1 MTKTKNSEIGPK
13 FRRKHSKDFKK
24 QAVGLAR
31 QADVGFRKA
40 AKDLDINESLLRS
53 WDKLFAAEGPEAF
66 RGHGIRTET
75 EAELARLRRE
85 NAVLREER
93 DILKKATEFFVKER
107 R

>member
-1 MTKTKNSEIGPK
+1 MTNTKNSNNGPK
-13 FRRKHSKDFKK
+13 IRRKHSKDFKK

-40 AKDLDINESLLRS
+40 ANDLNISESLLRA

-66 RGHGIRTET
+66 RGHGIRTES

-85 NAVLREER
+85 IAVLKEER
-93 DILKKATEFFVKER
+93 DILKKATVYFAKESR
-107 R
+107 

>member
-1 MTKTKNSEIGPK
+1 MTISTNSNAGQK
-13 FRRKHSKDFKK
+13 ARRKHSKDFKK

-31 QADVGFRKA
+31 QPDVGFRKA
-40 AKDLDINESLLRS
+40 ANDLGINESLLRA
-53 WDKLFAAEGPEAF
+53 WDRLFAAEGPEAF
-66 RGHGIRTET
+66 RGHGVRTEV
-75 EAELARLRRE
+75 EAELARLKRE